1 MSEPITSHEPET
13 RRAFPPGAWKPMVQL
28 ARLAARPL
36 DGFFRIEA
44 ASGIVL
50 LLAAALA
57 LAWAN
62 SPWAASYSALWQLN
76 LGVHLGPYAF
86 QRSLAWVVN
95 DVLMVIFFFTV
106 GMEIRKEL
114 HDGELSSWRSASL
127 PALAAVG
134 GMVVPALLYL
144 ALASSGAAQA
154 GWGTPMATDI
164 AFAVGVL
171 TLLGRRVPH
180 PLRMLLLGLAVIDD
194 LGAIL
199 VIAIFY
205 SSQIALSGL
214 LLAVLGVLGIVLLR
228 AMGVRKVSAYIPP
241 AAIVWAGT
249 YVSGVH
255 PTIAGVV
262 IGLLTPVQAWLGPQG
277 FAAEAQ
283 AQAEHVSHGISEAR
297 ASAYELREPL
307 KKIEF
312 ARREA
317 VSPAE
322 FLIGKLHPWVAFL
335 IMPLFALA
343 NAGVDLRGTSFS
355 GEALRVSLSIG
366 LALVVGKPLGIF
378 AVSFAALRVRLSTLP
393 TGLGL
398 RHIVVLGVVAGIG
411 FTMSLFIAQLAFAS
425 PELLAA
431 AKLGVLCA
439 SAVAMVLGLGIGR
452 LLLRP

>member
-1 MSEPITSHEPET
+1 
-13 RRAFPPGAWKPMVQL
+13 MVQL

-62 SPWAASYSALWQLN
+62 SPWSASYTALWHLS
-76 LGVHLGPYAF
+76 LGFHFGPYAF
-86 QRSLAWVVN
+86 QRSLEWVVN

-114 HDGELSSWRSASL
+114 HDGELSTWQSASL
-127 PALAAVG
+127 PALAALG

-164 AFAVGVL
+164 AFAIGVL
-171 TLLGRRVPH
+171 TLLGKRVPH

-199 VIAIFY
+199 VIALFY
-205 SSQIALSGL
+205 SAQIALSGL
-214 LLAVLGVLGIVLLR
+214 LVASFGVLGIVLLR
-228 AMGVRKVSAYIPP
+228 AMGVRKVSAYIPS
-241 AAIVWAGT
+241 ATIIWGGIYA
-249 YVSGVH
+249 SGVH

-262 IGLLTPVQAWLGPQG
+262 VGLLTPVEAWLGPEG

-283 AQAEHVSHGISEAR
+283 AQARQVSHGISTAQ
-297 ASAYELREPL
+297 ASAHELREPL
-307 KKIEF
+307 KKMDF

-317 VSPAE
+317 VSPAQ
-322 FLIGKLHPWVAFL
+322 FLIDKLHPWVAFL

-343 NAGVDLRGTSFS
+343 NAGVDLRGTRFS
-355 GEALRVSLSIG
+355 GDALRVSLSIG
-366 LALVVGKPLGIF
+366 LALVVGKPLGVF
-378 AVSFAALRVRLSTLP
+378 AVSFVALRTRLSTLP

-411 FTMSLFIAQLAFAS
+411 FTMSLFIAQLAFTS

-439 SAVAMVLGLGIGR
+439 SAVAMLLGLGIGR
-452 LLLRP
+452 LLLRS